1 MGRKTCRKGFHGWG
15 HHRDTAGVGW
25 GHRLGV
31 GEGANSLPV
40 GYIRMA
46 PCCPQK
52 VTSELLLKVSGA
64 VRGER
69 RRRRVYPKQRR
80 YVQGNRVSTH
90 MFGEQP
96 GALMTGEHSIVC
108 RRHGGAWDGLWSGDM
123 DRLELFFKNC
133 YAPP

>member
-96 GALMTGEHSIVC
+96 GEVCGWKEVKWGRRVETVTNGEVEPVGPCGYCDDLGFCS
-108 RRHGGAWDGLWSGDM
+108 
-123 DRLELFFKNC
+123 K
-133 YAPP
+133 